1 MLAHK
6 ENDLVSELAFQKIL
20 QGVVEIIEQSRQRV
34 AVYVN
39 QELTLMYWHVGKFVL
54 QKIDYQEKAEYGK
67 KIVATLSQQLTE
79 RYGKGFTTSALFRML
94 KVARVYPDEQIMATL
109 SQQLTWSHFVDLI
122 TIEQEAKRLFYQQMS
137 IEQRWSTR
145 LRLEHRSDC
154 VNA

>member
-67 KIVATLSQQLTE
+67 KIVATLSQQLT
-79 RYGKGFTTSALFRML
+79 
-94 KVARVYPDEQIMATL
+94 
-109 SQQLTWSHFVDLI
+109 WSHFVDLI